1 MEVLRMAQMGRP
13 GMSPQEKAELW
24 KRWKQGESLSDI
36 ARALSKGG
44 GSIFGVL
51 RLRGGIAPV
60 PCKRS
65 RLALTRADR
74 EEISRGIAAGQS
86 IRAIAHRIKRSPS
99 TVSREISRNGGDI
112 RYRADDADERAWGK
126 AKRPKKCR
134 LAVNGKLRFIVA
146 SKLKLQWSPQQIA
159 GWLKTQFPDEP
170 NLQISHETIYQTLF
184 VQARGALKKELQRH
198 LRSGRVMRHARTATR
213 KGQVRY
219 QVIDGVS
226 IRERPPE
233 IEDRSVPGHW
243 EGDLLCGARNTHIA
257 TLVER
262 QSRFTILVKLRGKDA
277 RTVAKA
283 LSRHVRRL
291 PAALRRSLTLDRG
304 PEFCAHK
311 TFSIASNVKVYFCD
325 PKSPWQRGTNENT
338 NRLLRQYFPD
348 GTDLSQFSQA
358 YLNRIAL
365 RLNQRPRK
373 TLQYKTPAS
382 KLNEVL
388 H

>member
-1 MEVLRMAQMGRP
+1 MAQMGRP
-13 GMSPQEKAELW
+13 GLSPQQKAELW
-24 KRWKQGESLSDI
+24 KRWKTGESLSDI
-36 ARALSKGG
+36 ARALHKGG

-51 RLRGGIAPV
+51 RHRGGIAPSDRR
-60 PCKRS
+60 RS
-65 RLALTRADR
+65 RLSLTREER
-74 EEISRGIAAGQS
+74 EEISRGIAAGLS
-86 IRAIAHRIKRSPS
+86 LRTIAARIKRPPS
-99 TVSREISRNGGDI
+99 TVSREISRNGGAA
-112 RYRADDADERAWGK
+112 RYRASEADEKAWERSR
-126 AKRPKKCR
+126 RPKKCR
-134 LAVNGKLRFIVA
+134 LALNGTLRRIVA
-146 SKLKLQWSPQQIA
+146 SKLKMQWSPQQIA
-159 GWLKTQFPDEP
+159 GWLKTEFPNDS
-170 NLQISHETIYQTLF
+170 NLQISHEAIYQTLF

-213 KGQVRY
+213 KGQTRY
-219 QVIDGVS
+219 QIVDAVS
-226 IRERPPE
+226 ISERPPE
-233 IEDRSVPGHW
+233 FEDRAVPGHW
-243 EGDLLCGARNTHIA
+243 EGDLICGARNTHIA

-262 QSRFTILVKLRGKDA
+262 RSRFTLLVKLRGKDA
-277 RTVAKA
+277 PTVARA
-283 LSRHVRRL
+283 MSRQILKL

-304 PEFCAHK
+304 PEFAAHK
-311 TFSIASNVKVYFCD
+311 AFTVASNVKVYFCD

-388 H
+388 R